1 MKERKIVACSY
12 CKVKKYN
19 FDMIEKFP
27 NGSSSS
33 SSLYCSLNCLGLSGK
48 PATMTHTP
56 IQPRSATLPVI
67 SAVSSLA
74 SQPHISQQQIPVQ
87 TQTVREVVKEF
98 QNKMYKAQKK
108 LQK

>member
-33 SSLYCSLNCLGLSGK
+33 SNLYCSLNCLGLSGK
-48 PATMTHTP
+48 PSVSHTP

-67 SAVSSLA
+67 SARKLRIRIQADLGQHAGEHSDVL
-74 SQPHISQQQIPVQ
+74 
-87 TQTVREVVKEF
+87 
-98 QNKMYKAQKK
+98 QNRDVAG
-108 LQK
+108 LGRRAT